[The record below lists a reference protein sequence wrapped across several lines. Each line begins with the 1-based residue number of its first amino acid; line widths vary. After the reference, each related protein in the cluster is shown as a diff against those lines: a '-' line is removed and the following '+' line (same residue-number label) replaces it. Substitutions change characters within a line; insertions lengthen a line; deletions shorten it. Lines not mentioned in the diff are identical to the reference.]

1 MHGVLKPINHKNTV
15 RGEDPKIHK
24 FKDHP
29 FGPFCG
35 TGLNPLK
42 SRALTLAINAR
53 RHSTRGYLADKPVPL
68 QFAVAMFEFFARST
82 RAGLIASRIAP
93 SGAIIFIEST
103 QRCRRDIR

>member
-1 MHGVLKPINHKNTV
+1 MHGALKPLNHKNTL

-24 FKDHP
+24 FKGHP
-29 FGPFCG
+29 FGPFRG

-42 SRALTLAINAR
+42 SRASMLAINAR
-53 RHSTRGYLADKPVPL
+53 RHSTRRYWADKPVPL

-93 SGAIIFIEST
+93 SGPIILIEST
-103 QRCRRDIR
+103 GRGRSDIH